1 MTTAEIKTMVMFQTN
16 NDADDLGDFMPHL
29 MHYINE
35 GYDLLHDAYTRKH
48 PETLLARDSD
58 TPVLPPWAHRAIAD
72 YATWLV
78 YRNGNPSKQQRG
90 YAFRNAFE
98 EVKAQLRESAGG
110 RIRNFFNIPE

>member
-35 GYDLLHDAYTRKH
+35 GYDLLHVAFTHKH
-48 PETLLARDSD
+48 PEVLLTRDID
-58 TPVLPPWAHRAIAD
+58 TPVLPPWSHRAIAD

-90 YAFRNAFE
+90 YPFHSAFE
-98 EVKAQLRESAGG
+98 QVESQLRESAGAG
-110 RIRNFFNIPE
+110 IRNFYNIPE